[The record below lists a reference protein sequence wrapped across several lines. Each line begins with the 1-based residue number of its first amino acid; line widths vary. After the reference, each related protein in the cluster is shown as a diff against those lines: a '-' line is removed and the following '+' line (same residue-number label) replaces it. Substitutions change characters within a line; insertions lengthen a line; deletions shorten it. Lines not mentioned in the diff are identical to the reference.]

1 MSNLHRR
8 NKILSEGSSIG
19 AAAQNAYKVAAAGLP
34 SEGSIGVA
42 AQGLDSIRN
51 VLAGVL
57 A

>member
-42 AQGLDSIRN
+42 AQGPDSIGN
-51 VLAGVL
+51 VLA
-57 A
+57 